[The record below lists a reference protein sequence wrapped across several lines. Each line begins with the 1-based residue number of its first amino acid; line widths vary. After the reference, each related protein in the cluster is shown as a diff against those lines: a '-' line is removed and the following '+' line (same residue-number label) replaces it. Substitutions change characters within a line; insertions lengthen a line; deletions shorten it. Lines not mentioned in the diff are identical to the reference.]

1 MIKDPPVLRI
11 RRRFTRP
18 PAGVLE
24 AFAGAQTGHVVD
36 AMGGKGAL
44 PARIKPLL
52 EAGTTVGVAVTSHS
66 RPGDNLGLFA
76 SLDVIRPGDV
86 LVAASDAFLET
97 AITGDL
103 LVGMAKNLGAVGLVT
118 DGAVRDTAGIL
129 STRLPVYCAGVT
141 PNSPSRNGPGEVG
154 RPIVIGSVAVRSGDI
169 VVADADGVVIVPQDE
184 AEAVIEALQAVR
196 QAESAL
202 EAKVRSGQGVPDF
215 LQAVLK
221 SPRTVEE

>member
-52 EAGTTVGVAVTSHS
+52 DAGTTVGVAVTSHS

-76 SLDVIRPGDV
+76 SLDVVRPGDV
-86 LVAASDAFLET
+86 LVAASDGFLET

-118 DGAVRDTAGIL
+118 VPRELGGCAPLRHPTPVRPAVRAPQPSATRPVPDTPAGTGRGL
-129 STRLPVYCAGVT
+129 GPDRTGHHPHARS
-141 PNSPSRNGPGEVG
+141 GPG
-154 RPIVIGSVAVRSGDI
+154 
-169 VVADADGVVIVPQDE
+169 
-184 AEAVIEALQAVR
+184 
-196 QAESAL
+196 
-202 EAKVRSGQGVPDF
+202 
-215 LQAVLK
+215 
-221 SPRTVEE
+221 